1 MVWGWGYPQKSEKER
16 GTTVASKGYQNY
28 RGRRLTRDKL
38 LIALL
43 VLILLGACLFLAAQ
57 RFIVYNDDGSM
68 RLELPFLQLDLPML
82 LPEQEETDP
91 PPEEEPPQTVDLV
104 IEPPAEPAE
113 PEAEP
118 EPEPPAFGE
127 RRLVELE
134 ALPADAPALAETLSA
149 AGANGFLCRVRD
161 NTGRILFSTPTG
173 QEKAVSAGEAETEQL
188 RVLCAAEGV
197 AAARFN
203 CFHDSYY
210 AFVHMPEAAICQKN
224 GYVWYDQQSY
234 HWLDPSKEQARQYVI
249 TLAKECAELGFE
261 ELILEECAYPTSGN
275 LHKIDYSKNTM
286 SKSEALALF
295 LTELRAALEPY
306 GTKLSILL
314 TEELILAGSDE
325 ESGQDLAALVPLVDA
340 VYAKT
345 GDPAAVRERLAAAAG
360 EGGAPV
366 FVPLVEAPGEGDWC
380 QAAG

>member
-1 MVWGWGYPQKSEKER
+1 M
-16 GTTVASKGYQNY
+16 
-28 RGRRLTRDKL
+28 
-38 LIALL
+38 
-43 VLILLGACLFLAAQ
+43 
-57 RFIVYNDDGSM
+57 
-68 RLELPFLQLDLPML
+68 
-82 LPEQEETDP
+82 
-91 PPEEEPPQTVDLV
+91 
-104 IEPPAEPAE
+104 
-113 PEAEP
+113 
-118 EPEPPAFGE
+118 
-127 RRLVELE
+127 
-134 ALPADAPALAETLSA
+134 
-149 AGANGFLCRVRD
+149 
-161 NTGRILFSTPTG
+161 
-173 QEKAVSAGEAETEQL
+173 
-188 RVLCAAEGV
+188 

-275 LHKIDYSKNTM
+275 LHKIDYTKNTM

-325 ESGQDLAALVPLVDA
+325 ESGQAARRSSSPWWRPRERGIGVRPPADPGQDLLPWVNCVIF
-340 VYAKT
+340 T
-345 GDPAAVRERLAAAAG
+345 GILSIPAA
-360 EGGAPV
+360 
-366 FVPLVEAPGEGDWC
+366 
-380 QAAG
+380 

>member
-161 NTGRILFSTPTG
+161 NTGRIFFSTPTG

-210 AFVHMPEAAICQKN
+210 AFVNMAAAAICQSS
-224 GYVWYDQQSY
+224 GYVWYDNMSY
-234 HWLDPSKEQARQYVI
+234 FWLDPAKEQARSYV
-249 TLAKECAELGFE
+249 TSLAVECAQMGFDEL
-261 ELILEECAYPTSGN
+261 LLEEMHYPTAGK
-275 LHKIDYSKNTM
+275 LQKISYQNNTIG
-286 SKSEALALF
+286 KTDALVLF
-295 LTELRAALEPY
+295 LTELKAALEPY
-306 GTKLSILL
+306 GIRLSLL
-314 TEELILAGSDE
+314 LGEDLLNAGSNA
-325 ESGQDLAALVPLVDA
+325 ESGQDLAALLPLVDA
-340 VYAKT
+340 VYTVT
-345 GDPAAVRERLAAAAG
+345 GDPAGAQAILDAYAGG
-360 EGGAPV
+360 EGPELVPMTTAPQD
-366 FVPLVEAPGEGDWC
+366 GQWC
-380 QAAG
+380 IAG

>member
-1 MVWGWGYPQKSEKER
+1 M
-16 GTTVASKGYQNY
+16 
-28 RGRRLTRDKL
+28 
-38 LIALL
+38 
-43 VLILLGACLFLAAQ
+43 
-57 RFIVYNDDGSM
+57 
-68 RLELPFLQLDLPML
+68 
-82 LPEQEETDP
+82 
-91 PPEEEPPQTVDLV
+91 
-104 IEPPAEPAE
+104 
-113 PEAEP
+113 
-118 EPEPPAFGE
+118 
-127 RRLVELE
+127 
-134 ALPADAPALAETLSA
+134 
-149 AGANGFLCRVRD
+149 
-161 NTGRILFSTPTG
+161 
-173 QEKAVSAGEAETEQL
+173 
-188 RVLCAAEGV
+188 

-275 LHKIDYSKNTM
+275 LHKIDYTKNTM

-345 GDPAAVRERLAAAAG
+345 GDPAAVRERRGGGGRLAG
-360 EGGAPV
+360 LRPPGGGPGRGG
-366 FVPLVEAPGEGDWC
+366 LVSGRWLIRGRICCPGLIV
-380 QAAG
+380 

>member
-1 MVWGWGYPQKSEKER
+1 MA
-16 GTTVASKGYQNY
+16 TKGYQNY
-28 RGRRLTRDKL
+28 RGRRLTGEKL

-68 RLELPFLQLDLPML
+68 RLELPFLQVDLPVL
-82 LPEQEETDP
+82 LPDRTEDPSPPPEEDP
-91 PPEEEPPQTVDLV
+91 PPEVDLV
-104 IEPPAEPAE
+104 VEPPAEPAE
-113 PEAEP
+113 PEPEP

-134 ALPADAPALAETLSA
+134 GLPADAAALAETLSA
-149 AGANGFLCRVRD
+149 AGANGFLYRVRD
-161 NTGRILFSTPTG
+161 NTGRIFFSTPTG
-173 QEKAVSAGEAETEQL
+173 QEKAVSADEAATEQL
-188 RVLCAAEGV
+188 RALCAAEGV

-210 AFVHMPEAAICQKN
+210 AFVHMPEAAICQSN
-224 GYVWYDQQSY
+224 GYVWYDRLSY

-249 TLAKECAELGFE
+249 ALAKECAELGFE
-261 ELILEECAYPTSGN
+261 ELILEECAYPVSGN
-275 LHKIDYSKNTM
+275 LHKIDYTQNTM
-286 SKSEALALF
+286 GKPEALALF

-306 GTKLSILL
+306 GTKISLLL

-325 ESGQDLAALVPLVDA
+325 ASGQDLAALAPLVDA

-345 GDPAAVRERLAAAAG
+345 GDPAAMRERLAAAAG

-380 QAAG
+380 QASP

>member
-1 MVWGWGYPQKSEKER
+1 MVWRWGYPHQSGKKR
-16 GTTVASKGYQNY
+16 GTTVATRGYQNY

-43 VLILLGACLFLAAQ
+43 VVILLGACLFLAAQ
-57 RFIVYNDDGSM
+57 RFIVYNDDGGM
-68 RLELPFLQLDLPML
+68 RLELPFLQVDLPVL
-82 LPEQEETDP
+82 AGRDGEPDP
-91 PPEEEPPQTVDLV
+91 PPEEEPP
-104 IEPPAEPAE
+104 PAVNLIVEDPVQPAE
-113 PEAEP
+113 PEPEP

-134 ALPADAPALAETLSA
+134 SLPADAAALADALSA

-161 NTGRILFSTPTG
+161 NTGRIFFSTPTG
-173 QEKAVSAGEAETEQL
+173 QEKAVSAGEAATEQL
-188 RVLCAAEGV
+188 RQLCAAEGV

-224 GYVWYDQQSY
+224 GYVWYDRLSY

-249 TLAKECAELGFE
+249 ALAAECAALGFE
-261 ELILEECAYPTSGN
+261 ELVLEECAYPTVGN
-275 LHKIDYSKNTM
+275 LQKIDYSGNTM
-286 SKSEALALF
+286 GKSEALVLF

-306 GTKLSILL
+306 GTKISLLL
-314 TEELILAGSDE
+314 TEELIQAGSDE
-325 ESGQDLAALVPLVDA
+325 TSGQDLAALAPLVDA
-340 VYAKT
+340 VYAKVS
-345 GDPAAVRERLAAAAG
+345 DPAAARERLAAAAG
-360 EGGAPV
+360 EAGAPA
-366 FVPLVEAPGEGDWC
+366 FVPLVEAPAEGDWC

>member
-104 IEPPAEPAE
+104 IEPPVEPAE
-113 PEAEP
+113 PEPEP

-161 NTGRILFSTPTG
+161 NTGRIFFSTPTG

-275 LHKIDYSKNTM
+275 LHKIDYTKNTM

-360 EGGAPV
+360 AS
-366 FVPLVEAPGEGDWC
+366 PL
-380 QAAG
+380 